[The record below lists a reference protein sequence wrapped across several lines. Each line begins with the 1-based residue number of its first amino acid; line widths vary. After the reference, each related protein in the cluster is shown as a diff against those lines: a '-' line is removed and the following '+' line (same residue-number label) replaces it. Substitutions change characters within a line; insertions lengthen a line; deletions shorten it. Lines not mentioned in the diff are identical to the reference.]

1 MKNIGVFLS
10 LFLIGI
16 ITIGLLGTNSAFG
29 ASTTVSETDY
39 VTVSVA
45 SSLPGCEKTN
55 SCFLPAEVIIDV
67 GGVVHWTNDDT
78 TAHTIIS
85 GDLITGSHNAG
96 SDFDS
101 SIVIVGDSF
110 EATFDTTGTYPYFC
124 MFHPWMTGS
133 VIVKETTDI
142 VKETTD
148 IVKETTDIVIPIWL
162 REVVGFWCGDEIED
176 RSFIKAVQYLI
187 NNDVII
193 VPSTVSVYGG
203 SQEVPTWIK
212 NSACWW
218 SQGLISDKDFTLGL
232 QYLVELGIIRV

>member
-1 MKNIGVFLS
+1 MKNIGVCLS
-10 LFLIGI
+10 LLLIGI
-16 ITIGLLGTNSAFG
+16 ISIGLLGTNNVFG
-29 ASTTVSETDY
+29 ASTTASETDY
-39 VTVSVA
+39 VIVSV
-45 SSLPGCEKTN
+45 SNSIPGCEKTN
-55 SCFLPAEVIIDV
+55 ECFIPAEVTIDV

-78 TAHTIIS
+78 VAHTIIS
-85 GDLITGSHNAG
+85 GDLNTYTRNAG
-96 SDFDS
+96 SDFDGS
-101 SIVIVGDSF
+101 LFQVGSSF
-110 EATFDTTGTYPYFC
+110 EATFDTAGTYPYFC

-133 VIVKETTDI
+133 VI

-212 NSACWW
+212 NNACWW

>member
-1 MKNIGVFLS
+1 MKNIGVCLS

-16 ITIGLLGTNSAFG
+16 ITIGLLGTNNAFG

-39 VTVSVA
+39 VIVSVA

-85 GDLITGSHNAG
+85 GDLITDRRNAG

-133 VIVKETTDI
+133 VIVKETTD
-142 VKETTD
+142 T
-148 IVKETTDIVIPIWL
+148 VIPSWT
-162 REVVGFWCGDEIED
+162 REVAGFWCGDKIED

-187 NNDVII
+187 KNDVIVI
-193 VPSTVSVYGG
+193 PSTVSVYGD

-212 NSACWW
+212 NNACWW
-218 SQGLISDKDFTLGL
+218 SQGLISDKDFASGL
-232 QYLVELGIIRV
+232 QYLIERGIIKV